1 MLERI
6 DHVGYAVDDLEQA
19 VRHHERLYGG
29 RVTHRETIDSDGVT
43 EALVAVGGSYIQLL
57 TPTRADSPVA
67 RFLDRHGPGL
77 HHVGYGV
84 ADVAAALERLKAAGV
99 RPLDESPRPGSR
111 GTTVAFVH
119 PRDALGVLVELVE
132 DPSGPRR

>member
-6 DHVGYAVDDLEQA
+6 DHVGYAVADLEEA

-29 RVTHRETIDSDGVT
+29 RVVHREAIDSDGVA

-57 TPTRADSPVA
+57 APTRPDSPVA
-67 RFLDRHGPGL
+67 RFLDRHGPGV

-84 ADVAAALERLKAAGV
+84 ADVAGALERLRAAGV
-99 RPLDESPRPGSR
+99 RPLDERPRPGSR
-111 GTTVAFVH
+111 GRMVAFVH

-132 DPSGPRR
+132 DRPGPPR